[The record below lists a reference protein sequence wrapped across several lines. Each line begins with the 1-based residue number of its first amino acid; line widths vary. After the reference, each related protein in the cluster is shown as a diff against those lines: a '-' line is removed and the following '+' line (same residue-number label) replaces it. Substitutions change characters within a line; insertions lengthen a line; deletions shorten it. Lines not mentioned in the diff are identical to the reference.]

1 MKNKLA
7 EIVES
12 IFMLVIVSLLVFAL
26 VNFFEAKADTQ
37 HEQVASDLICKD
49 YARVSTPDLN
59 RCLKCVQ
66 LAGFWNFGT
75 EPIHNTVFF
84 VHGIPIDKKLHKMAV
99 NQSIPAML
107 EQCTATLEKDFNALG
122 GNPPGYH

>member
-1 MKNKLA
+1 MKNKLV

-37 HEQVASDLICKD
+37 PKQFASDLICKG
-49 YARVSTPDLN
+49 YASKSSEDLD

-66 LAGFWNFGT
+66 LSGFWNFGT
-75 EPIHNTVFF
+75 EQVHNTTYF
-84 VHGIPIDKKLHKMAV
+84 VHGIPIDKAMHTIGINK
-99 NQSIPAML
+99 SIPVML
-107 EQCTATLEKDFNALG
+107 EQCTAILERDFNALG
-122 GNPPGYH
+122 GNPPDYH